1 MKRISIYFLMIVC
14 LFVTGC
20 GTDKVKEVATLDEFD
35 NVSVNNS
42 FVVND
47 NMESYKNVDY
57 IVEAK
62 KAVLNDIEIEM
73 IKYTSSDYAK
83 TVHDGQID
91 SFNLLKNTGAYEEKD
106 KGNNYY
112 RYALVSNGY
121 YMVSTRVD
129 DTLVFCKTLLGNKET
144 VEKIYEDLGY

>member
-1 MKRISIYFLMIVC
+1 MKRISIYFLLIVC

-20 GTDKVKEVATLDEFD
+20 GTDKVKEVATLDKFD

-91 SFNLLKNTGAYEEKD
+91 SFNLLKNTGAYEEKN
-106 KGNNYY
+106 KGSNYY
-112 RYALVSNGY
+112 RYVLVSNGY

-129 DTLVFCKTLLGNKET
+129 DTLVFCKTLLVNKET
-144 VEKIYEDLGY
+144 VEKIYEELGY

>member
-73 IKYTSSDYAK
+73 IKYTNSDYAK
-83 TVHDGQID
+83 TVQDGQID

-121 YMVSTRVD
+121 YMISTRVD

-144 VEKIYEDLGY
+144 VEKIYEELGY